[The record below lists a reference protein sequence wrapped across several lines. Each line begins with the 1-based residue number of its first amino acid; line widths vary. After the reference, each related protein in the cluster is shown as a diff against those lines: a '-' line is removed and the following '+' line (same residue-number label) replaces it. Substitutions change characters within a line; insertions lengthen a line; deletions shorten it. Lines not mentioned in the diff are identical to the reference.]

1 MVQPHISYGEE
12 SSDHFFT
19 SFTDLL
25 VGVIFLFMLMLMAFA
40 IRYEDASE
48 HHKKTADEVL
58 RIDLVRRDI
67 LQAIAER
74 MKTRGYT
81 IIVDYENGLIRLPED
96 LLFDSAQWA
105 LSQNGTQAIAALAEV
120 FSEVLPCTVVT
131 PEGNPEPVCTGIPRT
146 TLLES
151 ILVEGHTDRQPYAGK
166 NMGNWELSAF
176 RAISVYKSLVAGHS
190 ELETALM
197 NRKGEP
203 VLGVSAYAER
213 RPVDL
218 VELTPN
224 RRIDVRF
231 NLRAPQMQDV
241 VEVY

>member
-1 MVQPHISYGEE
+1 VSRHSPSYHDEGN
-12 SSDHFFT
+12 DHFFM

-25 VGVIFLFMLMLMAFA
+25 VGIIFLFLLMLMAFA
-40 IRYEDASE
+40 MRYEDATA
-48 HHKKTADEVL
+48 HHQKTADEVL
-58 RIDLVRRDI
+58 RIDLVRQDI
-67 LQAIAER
+67 LRAIAER
-74 MKTRGYT
+74 MQQRGYT

-96 LLFDSAQWA
+96 LLFDSAQWT
-105 LSQNGTQAIAALAEV
+105 LSAKGTSAISALADV
-120 FSEVLPCTVVT
+120 FAEVLPCTI
-131 PEGNPEPVCTGIPRT
+131 EQFGNSLPACNNIPRT

-151 ILVEGHTDRQPYAGK
+151 ILIEGHTDKQPYSGK
-166 NMGNWELSAF
+166 GMSNWELSAF
-176 RAISVYKSLVAGHS
+176 RAITVYKALVADQPS
-190 ELETALM
+190 LEASLN

-213 RPVDL
+213 RPVD
-218 VELTPN
+218 VVNLTPN